1 MAKTP
6 RAADLGAQ
14 AESAIAAWYAAQ
26 GYELLARNWRAKDGE
41 LDVVVRSDDVVVVVE
56 VKARSSAR
64 FGTGLDAITPVK
76 VARLYRVGRLFLHAH
91 GLDHMT
97 LRIDVASWVDGTW
110 NMVHDVRP

>member
-26 GYELLARNWRAKDGE
+26 GYEILARNWRSKDGE
-41 LDVVVRSDDVVVVVE
+41 LDVVVRSEDVVVVVE

-64 FGTGLDAITPVK
+64 FGTGLEAITPVK
-76 VARLYRVGRLFLHAH
+76 LARLYRLGRSFLHAH
-91 GLDHMT
+91 GLHHLT

-110 NMVHDVRP
+110 DVVHDVRL

>member
-14 AESAIAAWYAAQ
+14 AESAIAAWYEAQ
-26 GYELLARNWRAKDGE
+26 GYELLARNWRTKEGE
-41 LDVVVRSDDVVVVVE
+41 LDVVVRSAEVVVVVE

-76 VARLYRVGRLFLHAH
+76 LGRLFRLGRSFLHAH
-91 GLDHMT
+91 GLHEMT

-110 NMVHDVRP
+110 DVVHDIRP